1 MTLSTDRL
9 CKTLGY
15 DFKEPQHLQEAL
27 THRSAARPN
36 NERLEFLGDAILNVV
51 IAAELF
57 KRYPRATEGELSRLR
72 ANLVK
77 GETLAGLARNLK
89 LGDYLRMGA
98 GELKSGGFQ
107 RNSTL
112 ANGLEAIFGAVYLD
126 SCFEICR
133 CLILDLYDNLLA
145 KLPTVEE
152 LKDPKTRLQEH
163 LQARQQALPVYT
175 VLSVTGEAHAQRF
188 TIECNVTET
197 VCTTAV
203 GSSRRKAEQE
213 AARRA
218 LEMMLQS

>member
-1 MTLSTDRL
+1 VTLSTDRL
-9 CKTLGY
+9 CKALGY
-15 DFKEPQHLQEAL
+15 NFKEPQRLQEAL

-36 NERLEFLGDAILNVV
+36 NERLEFLGDAVLNVV

-77 GETLAGLARNLK
+77 GDTLAELARNLK
-89 LGDYLRMGA
+89 LGDYLRLGT

-107 RNSTL
+107 RDSIL

-126 SCFEICR
+126 SNFETCQW
-133 CLILDLYDNLLA
+133 LILDLYDNLLA

-163 LQARQQALPVYT
+163 LQARQQPLPVYT
-175 VLSVTGEAHAQRF
+175 VLEVAGEAHAQCF
-188 TIECNVTET
+188 TIECHVPEA
-197 VCTTAV
+197 VRTTAV

-213 AARRA
+213 AARQA
-218 LEMMLQS
+218 LEMILQP